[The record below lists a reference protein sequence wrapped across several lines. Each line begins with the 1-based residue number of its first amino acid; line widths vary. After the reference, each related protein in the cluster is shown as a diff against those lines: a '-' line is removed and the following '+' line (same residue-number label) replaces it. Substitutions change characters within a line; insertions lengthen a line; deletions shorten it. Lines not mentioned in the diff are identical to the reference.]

1 MSGFGTS
8 TEEMQKAGQ
17 HVDDVNNQIQAEL
30 RNLQSSL
37 EPLAGQWKGESAAAF
52 QQLMTRWH
60 EDADKLNKA
69 LQAIGQGIAS
79 AGKAYASQDQ
89 HGGGS
94 MSHIGG
100 VLG

>member
-8 TEEMQKAGQ
+8 SEEMQKAAQ
-17 HVDDVNNQIQAEL
+17 HVDEVNNQVQAEL
-30 RNLQSSL
+30 RQLQNAL

-52 QQLMTRWH
+52 HNLMQRWH

-69 LQAIGQGIAS
+69 LQAIGQGIGT
-79 AGKAYASQDQ
+79 AGKSYATNDSD
-89 HGGGS
+89 GGGS
-94 MSHIGG
+94 FSHIGG